1 MLSRL
6 NKKALPVFALYLG
19 VVGFSAA
26 MLIRAVG
33 LEVSDAEADVPVRPE
48 RAAMR
53 CAELAKT
60 LENELF
66 AWHMDA
72 LKALPDDA
80 LRPTA
85 MPGPLREWESARR
98 QGEARCPS
106 DHKKFRALLNVR
118 RGLEGNRFLLARKI
132 SSDVAELR
140 Q

>member
-6 NKKALPVFALYLG
+6 NKRALPFFALYLG
-19 VVGFSAA
+19 LVGFSAA

-33 LEVSDAEADVPVRPE
+33 TEVVEAEADVSVNPS
-48 RAAMR
+48 RAALS
-53 CAELAKT
+53 CADLTKT
-60 LENELF
+60 LEDELF
-66 AWHMDA
+66 AWHMAA

-80 LRPTA
+80 LRPTP

-98 QGEARCPS
+98 AGENRCTS